1 MTEIG
6 FSLNEL
12 NARLRF
18 FPRLREI
25 FSREWLARHSK
36 DAGES
41 RPLLQWL
48 ASFGQDMYAREMV
61 FGIERAL
68 SKLVVAP
75 GYKELSSGLKATE
88 NKFWSR
94 LGHLSLAAFFID
106 IQWEV
111 ELERTLPGRRR
122 TAPIDLLVRR
132 KRQEVGIELKTLTD
146 LAADWTQVQTCDHYK
161 DTPRFLEEIRRYP
174 ALEPVPLRDREQVT
188 RAVRSRASKA
198 RRPVREIP
206 CVLALDCS
214 RSQEDAFLKEALA
227 SFDHSGVDA
236 IVSFSVG
243 GTDLYPE
250 VRKIVKGDPWL
261 ETPGGNAFRLVW
273 EGAARQHVLL
283 HQEAGRITSLLR
295 REYDPDAIL
304 LFGSV
309 VQGRVRENSDLDILI
324 IKPTER
330 PYHERVS
337 EVLSLT
343 RPSVPADI
351 FVYTPEEFDRLKEQ
365 GDFFITREVLP
376 NCERVYER
384 SQPVA

>member
-1 MTEIG
+1 MVEKG
-6 FSLNEL
+6 CSLGEL
-12 NARLRF
+12 EARLKF

-25 FSREWLARHSK
+25 FGRDWLSRHVRQTTTAP
-36 DAGES
+36 
-41 RPLLQWL
+41 PLLKWL
-48 ASFGQDMYAREMV
+48 ASFGQDESAREMV
-61 FGIERAL
+61 FSIERAL
-68 SKLVVAP
+68 SKLAVVP

-88 NKFWSR
+88 GKFWSR

-122 TAPIDLLVRR
+122 TAPIDLLVRW
-132 KRQEVGIELKTLTD
+132 KGQEVGIELKSLTD
-146 LAADWTQVQTCDHYK
+146 LAAGWTQARLRDHYK
-161 DTPRFLEEIRRYP
+161 DTPRFLEEISKYP
-174 ALEPVPLRDREQVT
+174 ALEPVPLRDREQAT
-188 RAVRSRASKA
+188 RAGRSRVSKA
-198 RRPVREIP
+198 RRQMREVP

-214 RSQEDAFLKEALA
+214 RSQEDAFLEEALA

-250 VRKIVKGDPWL
+250 VRKIAKGGPWL
-261 ETPGGNAFRLVW
+261 ETPLGKAFRLVW
-273 EGAARQHVLL
+273 EGAARHQALL
-283 HQEAGRITSLLR
+283 HQEAERITSLLR
-295 REYDPDAIL
+295 HEYDPEAIL

-324 IKPTER
+324 IKRTER
-330 PYHERVS
+330 PFHERVF

-343 RPSVPADI
+343 RPSVPADV
-351 FVYTPEEFDRLKEQ
+351 FVYTPEEFDRLKAR

-384 SQPVA
+384 PQAVA